1 MELRIKDLANI
12 ENPRAYAAHEVEDL
26 RRLLT
31 AGGEVECDPRR
42 KHFYNLAGENH
53 AYYIH
58 ISPFTGN
65 VILLAKWVR
74 QPSDC
79 YAEAEPLMA

>member
-1 MELRIKDLANI
+1 MVLRIKELANI
-12 ENPRAYAAHEVEDL
+12 ENPRGYSAREVEDL
-26 RRLLT
+26 HRLLM
-31 AGGEVECDPRR
+31 AGGEVESDPRR
-42 KHFYNLAGENH
+42 KHFYNLASEKH

-58 ISPFTGN
+58 ISPVSGN
-65 VILLAKWVR
+65 VILLAKWLR